1 MTENEEI
8 LAYVKTS
15 PEKRGKL
22 EIHNSSGPEMVVP
35 IEEKSQAQV
44 CYDMMKYMSSPEA
57 LAQMG
62 MVRNVDIK
70 GESYKVT
77 VCDKVERNG
86 ELCAGVCDVETKE
99 LLYAKSLGEHDIG
112 RVIRHELV
120 HAWFYECG
128 LTEYYSNETLVDW
141 MASQMSKIEETAK
154 AVEEGYRK
162 VVDNSS
168 KKS

>member
-1 MTENEEI
+1 MTEEEV
-8 LAYVKTS
+8 LLRAKKS
-15 PEKRGKL
+15 SEKR
-22 EIHNSSGPEMVVP
+22 
-35 IEEKSQAQV
+35 EKSQAQV
-44 CYDMMKYMSSPEA
+44 CYDTMKYMSSPEA

-70 GESYKVT
+70 GEPYRVT
-77 VCDKVERNG
+77 VCDKVERSG

-99 LLYAKSLGEHDIG
+99 LLYDRNLGEHDIG

-128 LTEYYSNETLVDW
+128 LTEYYANETLVDW
-141 MASQMSKIEETAK
+141 IASQMSRIEETAK

-162 VVDNSS
+162 VVDNGS
-168 KKS
+168 KK